1 MASSSSSESAKG
13 GVTDKPNSK
22 ATKTAKKPQQCKK
35 SSGKAAA
42 PKEIQAGRNLNFL
55 GNMTA
60 ISKPLAP
67 SDLTTK
73 TLCTGVSIAPSL
85 WTNSDSYLGQNPV
98 VPKGSTQQ
106 MTSIQP
112 LTMTFQH
119 IPKIDSVFS
128 YQPSTLSGVSQS
140 GGYAKICIESVKDL
154 SLGPSGKVVSS
165 VVTSPSLSS
174 KATQNVHTRL
184 LQNTPAYPVVQKA
197 IPPSGNISSQEKH
210 SRQSFQSLTTP
221 CTSTPATTGGNL
233 AAGIGMVS
241 QSQMTFP
248 LVNYSQTMSVP
259 NGQITTSGM
268 YTQVPQTSQVKS
280 FETIL
285 ANTKRIIQ
293 SALYKLLGIGC
304 LTTPHKNLHF

>member
-1 MASSSSSESAKG
+1 MASSASSEPAKG
-13 GVTDKPNSK
+13 GNTNKPISK
-22 ATKTAKKPQQCKK
+22 ATKTARKPQQSKK
-35 SSGKAAA
+35 SVGKAAVS
-42 PKEIQAGRNLNFL
+42 KEIQVGKNLNFS

-85 WTNSDSYLGQNPV
+85 WTNSGSYHGQNPV
-98 VPKGSTQQ
+98 APKGSAQQ
-106 MTSIQP
+106 MVPNIQP
-112 LTMTFQH
+112 LTMTFQQ

-154 SLGPSGKVVSS
+154 SLGSPGKVVSS

-174 KATQNVHTRL
+174 TAMQNVHTRL

-197 IPPSGNISSQEKH
+197 ILPSGNISSQEKH
-210 SRQSFQSLTTP
+210 SRQSFQSLTTH
-221 CTSTPATTGGNL
+221 CMSTPATTGGNL
-233 AAGIGMVS
+233 TAGTGIAS

-248 LVNYSQTMSVP
+248 LVNYSQAMSVS

-268 YTQVPQTSQVKS
+268 YMQVPQTSQVIS
-280 FETIL
+280 FETVMTFVTICWKSL
-285 ANTKRIIQ
+285 IDEMCGK
-293 SALYKLLGIGC
+293 KL
-304 LTTPHKNLHF
+304 

>member
-1 MASSSSSESAKG
+1 MASSASSESAKG

-22 ATKTAKKPQQCKK
+22 ATKTAKKPQQSKK
-35 SSGKAAA
+35 SAGKATA
-42 PKEIQAGRNLNFL
+42 PKEVQAGKNLNFL

-67 SDLTTK
+67 SDFTTK
-73 TLCTGVSIAPSL
+73 TLYTGVSIAPSL

-106 MTSIQP
+106 MTPIQP
-112 LTMTFQH
+112 LTMTFQQ

-128 YQPSTLSGVSQS
+128 YQPSALSGVSQS

-154 SLGPSGKVVSS
+154 SLGPPGKVVSS
-165 VVTSPSLSS
+165 VVTSPSLNS
-174 KATQNVHTRL
+174 KAMRNVHTRL
-184 LQNTPAYPVVQKA
+184 LQPAYPVVQKA
-197 IPPSGNISSQEKH
+197 ILPSGNMSSQEKH
-210 SRQSFQSLTTP
+210 SRQSFQTLTTP

-233 AAGIGMVS
+233 AAGIGMAS

-248 LVNYSQTMSVP
+248 LVNYSQTMSVS
-259 NGQITTSGM
+259 NGQVTTSGM

-280 FETIL
+280 FKTIIV
-285 ANTKRIIQ
+285 TVG
-293 SALYKLLGIGC
+293 SY
-304 LTTPHKNLHF
+304 